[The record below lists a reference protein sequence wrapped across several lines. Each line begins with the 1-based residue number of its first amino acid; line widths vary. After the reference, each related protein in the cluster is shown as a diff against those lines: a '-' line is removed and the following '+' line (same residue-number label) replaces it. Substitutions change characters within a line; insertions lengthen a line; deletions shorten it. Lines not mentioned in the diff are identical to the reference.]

1 MNKIRYLINARYVV
15 TNDVEV
21 QTKTGE
27 LCEIKNKTILT
38 VNRFEN
44 DVPILRWMSFDLKKF
59 VEIEGTEEFSI
70 NLMNYV
76 Y

>member
-59 VEIEGTEEFSI
+59 VEIEGTEDFSI
-70 NLMNYV
+70 NLTNYV